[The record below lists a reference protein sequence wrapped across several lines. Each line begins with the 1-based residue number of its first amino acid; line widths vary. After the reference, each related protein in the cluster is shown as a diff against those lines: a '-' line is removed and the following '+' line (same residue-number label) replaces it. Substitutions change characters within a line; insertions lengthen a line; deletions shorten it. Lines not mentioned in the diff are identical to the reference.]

1 ETFRALEDLRP
12 RQGPHRRS
20 RARNEGRQPLR
31 RDGQTAEQLYRVPAR
46 EAAIPKPP
54 GGLLHRGRPRAGLSC
69 ARRELGGCGRYLRAR
84 RCTPLPRGLRRAL
97 ARVRDR
103 AGTTAA
109 SRIMAAFRPRIERM
123 PRSIDVTVAAVIER
137 DDRFLLVEENACG
150 KIVFNQPAGHLE
162 PDESLLDAV
171 VRETLEETGYRF
183 EPRYL
188 VGIYLWKNEATGA
201 SFLRVTFTG
210 IALPPAGTP
219 SLDDGIIAVHWLT
232 RNQLLGMRH

>member
-1 ETFRALEDLRP
+1 M
-12 RQGPHRRS
+12 
-20 RARNEGRQPLR
+20 
-31 RDGQTAEQLYRVPAR
+31 
-46 EAAIPKPP
+46 AAI
-54 GGLLHRGRPRAGLSC
+54 
-69 ARRELGGCGRYLRAR
+69 
-84 RCTPLPRGLRRAL
+84 
-97 ARVRDR
+97 
-103 AGTTAA
+103 
-109 SRIMAAFRPRIERM
+109 RPRIERV
-123 PRSIDVTVAAVIER
+123 PRSLHVTVAAVIER

-232 RNQLLGMRH
+232 RNQLLGMRHQLRSPMVLRSIDDYRAGIRFPLDCLQTLDNVSAPSRVARS